1 MCAYTHLA
9 CSRGEDHPVT
19 SSFALYFFD
28 THILTWTLIQLEGVV
43 SKPQGSSLASVY
55 LALGLQ
61 VYTRFPGFLCL
72 LSGWNS
78 DPRAYAA
85 SALTTDP
92 ILSCFIQG
100 LDANRQLL
108 PFSGALLEFRASQRP
123 WLSSF
128 SPGTRTQL
136 HRVPSSLQTS
146 PLRSDFL
153 SLSELAFV

>member
-1 MCAYTHLA
+1 MCAHTHLA
-9 CSRGEDHPVT
+9 CSRGT
-19 SSFALYFFD
+19 SSFTLYFFD
-28 THILTWTLIQLEGVV
+28 TQILTWTLIQLGGVA
-43 SKPQGSSLASVY
+43 SKPQGSSLASLS

-61 VYTRFPGFLCL
+61 VYTRLPGFLCL

-78 DPRAYAA
+78 GLRAYAA

-100 LDANRQLL
+100 LDANRQFL
-108 PFSGALLEFRASQRP
+108 PFFGALLEFRASRRP

-128 SPGTRTQL
+128 SPGIRNQL
-136 HRVPSSLQTS
+136 HTVPSSLQTS
-146 PLRSDFL
+146 LLWSDFP